1 MVSGWR
7 LALVALLALICAACN
22 LERRTPIPIPT
33 AAPLATATRILPTA
47 IPSITPLPGVN
58 APPGGG
64 VSVPNCPQP
73 SGWVTYVVRT
83 GDSLGALAANT
94 GTTVAALAQANCL
107 DNPDSLFAGQ
117 TIYLPRVPISG
128 G

>member
-1 MVSGWR
+1 MLSGWR
-7 LALVALLALICAACN
+7 LALIALLALMCAACN

-33 AAPLATATRILPTA
+33 AAAQPTATRILPTA
-47 IPSITPLPGVN
+47 IPSITPLPGVG
-58 APPGGG
+58 APSGGG
-64 VSVPNCPQP
+64 VPLPNCPQP
-73 SGWVTYVVRT
+73 SGWITYVVQT

-94 GTTVAALAQANCL
+94 GTTINALAQANCL
-107 DNPDSLFAGQ
+107 DNPDSLFSGQ

>member
-1 MVSGWR
+1 MPLGWR
-7 LALVALLALICAACN
+7 LALGALLALLCAACN
-22 LERRTPIPIPT
+22 LERRTPTPIPT
-33 AAPLATATRILPTA
+33 AAPLPTATRILPTP
-47 IPSITPLPGVN
+47 IPSITPLPGVG
-58 APPGGG
+58 APAGGG
-64 VSVPNCPQP
+64 AAVPNCPQP
-73 SGWVTYVVRT
+73 SGWITYVVRS

-107 DNPDSLFAGQ
+107 DDPNTLFAGQ